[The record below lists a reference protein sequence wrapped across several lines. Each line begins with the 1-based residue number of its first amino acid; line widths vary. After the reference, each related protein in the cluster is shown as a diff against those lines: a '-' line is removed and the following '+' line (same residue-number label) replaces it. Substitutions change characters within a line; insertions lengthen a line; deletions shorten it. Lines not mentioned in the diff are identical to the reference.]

1 MPPRDTERTSV
12 YRAEDLYARMCERAH
27 PPMGPPVLTD
37 LAGSQVLLPAERR
50 FGDLDSVQR
59 FVDVVL
65 PAACELWQVHLPP
78 VQVRRRKGNGQGAL
92 GAPSTIALAEDQAWL
107 REFIVLHELAHHID
121 HHTRGK
127 QPAPAHGTSFR
138 TALCRLHTL
147 ATGPVGAGPWA
158 SSSTWSSAATWP
170 PNDPERNRVPT
181 IDTVAALL
189 AKAERTDNP
198 DEADAYLSKAQQLA
212 TLYAIDLAAAAAAN
226 GGRSRSTRPVQRT
239 IVMGQPRKHVLPH
252 LVGLFLAI
260 ARPNDVKADIAHN
273 STYVIAYG
281 LPDDIDTVES
291 IWLACAPRMVH
302 EVRSGSPATPG
313 AATWSRGGRAM
324 GWRRCR

>member
-1 MPPRDTERTSV
+1 M
-12 YRAEDLYARMCERAH
+12 
-27 PPMGPPVLTD
+27 
-37 LAGSQVLLPAERR
+37 
-50 FGDLDSVQR
+50 
-59 FVDVVL
+59 
-65 PAACELWQVHLPP
+65 
-78 VQVRRRKGNGQGAL
+78 
-92 GAPSTIALAEDQAWL
+92 
-107 REFIVLHELAHHID
+107 
-121 HHTRGK
+121 
-127 QPAPAHGTSFR
+127 
-138 TALCRLHTL
+138 
-147 ATGPVGAGPWA
+147 
-158 SSSTWSSAATWP
+158 
-170 PNDPERNRVPT
+170 PT

-302 EVRSGSPATPG
+302 ECAQWIAGDAWRGDLVARWTRNGLEEVPVSARGAKATFCRAYAQRVGSRLAAARAAAIVESDESAADHGSGKDG
-313 AATWSRGGRAM
+313 AAMVLVAKSKQIDEYYRGASNARGSWRGFRGATSGRSSASGRA
-324 GWRRCR
+324 GDAAGQRARLGNESPLPGQRPGIQAS